1 MSTQRAR
8 HGVAGVLAVVIG
20 TDSTVG
26 GVVGTGIGIVFG
38 VLLSSSPTAIGLE
51 GVPTSDDAVYIV
63 FWSSKKLSMLAFDN
77 TWEETGER
85 GFRIN
90 SDSFLCAF
98 ELPEECFSAEW
109 PGISEMLLPAL
120 KFKASFASN

>member
-8 HGVAGVLAVVIG
+8 HGEAGVLAVVIG

-51 GVPTSDDAVYIV
+51 GVPTSDDAVYII
-63 FWSSKKLSMLAFDN
+63 F
-77 TWEETGER
+77 
-85 GFRIN
+85 
-90 SDSFLCAF
+90 
-98 ELPEECFSAEW
+98 
-109 PGISEMLLPAL
+109 
-120 KFKASFASN
+120 